1 MKDNES
7 RSTNSWE
14 QPDRVARFAAR
25 EADLRLQ
32 KLLPEYS
39 HTANVSVLDLGCA
52 GGRNAA
58 LLAEQGFDVV
68 AFDSSAAM
76 VAHTRERLSSIIG
89 SAEACRRVV
98 NGDMADLG
106 IYPEAMFDLVVALGI
121 YHCSESLELW
131 QSAVA
136 ETSRVLKPC
145 GRLLLA
151 HFTPDTDP
159 TGEGVRPV
167 PQEPHVY
174 TGFGEARHILLECDE
189 LDKALANYGLLPIVP
204 SEVVRHETQQGRRV
218 TVNGYYEKRVNTVS
232 QENTG

>member
-1 MKDNES
+1 MKDKES

-14 QPDRVARFAAR
+14 QPDRVARFAAC

-32 KLLPEYS
+32 KLLPDYG
-39 HTANVSVLDLGCA
+39 HAADVTVLDLGCA
-52 GGRNAA
+52 GGRNAV
-58 LLAEQGFDVV
+58 LLAEQGFDVF
-68 AFDSSAAM
+68 AFDSSTAM
-76 VAHTRERLSSIIG
+76 VVHTRERLTSFIG

-98 NGDMADLG
+98 KGDMADLR

-121 YHCSESLELW
+121 YHCSESLDLW

-136 ETSRVLKPC
+136 ETSRVLKPR

-159 TGEGVRPV
+159 TGEGVRSV

-174 TGFGEARHILLECDE
+174 TGFGEARHILLERDE
-189 LDKALANYGLLPIVP
+189 LDKALANYDLIPIVP

-218 TVNGYYEKRVNTVS
+218 TVNGYYEKRAKTTS
-232 QENTG
+232 QENSG